1 MFAIARHRELLDK
14 LGLASLEQV
23 KAYRGDLVK
32 NHRGRRDI
40 FRINVPEAAGH
51 ARVLYLKRILKP
63 YRKDGLK
70 SLLRQGRVESV
81 SRREWENSRALERAG
96 IAVAGLIAYGEEC
109 GPLWEKFSFIITESA
124 PGQTMEQFLG
134 ACQDRARRRDVFD
147 ALARFVRQMHDAGL
161 ATPDLFTR
169 HIFVDTENGD
179 PVFCLIDMARLDRR
193 TRLPERLRARDLA
206 ALNVTAPLRLASTRE
221 RLRFLH
227 QYAGRRDRRL
237 VQRIQRRVT
246 RLLRRRKF
254 QDFHRPPSRI
264 PD

>member
-1 MFAIARHRELLDK
+1 M
-14 LGLASLEQV
+14 
-23 KAYRGDLVK
+23 
-32 NHRGRRDI
+32 
-40 FRINVPEAAGH
+40 
-51 ARVLYLKRILKP
+51 
-63 YRKDGLK
+63 K

-134 ACQDRARRRDVFD
+134 ACRDRARRRDVFD

-206 ALNVTAPLRLASTRE
+206 ALNVTAPLRLPPRANACASSINMPDGGIGAW
-221 RLRFLH
+221 FN
-227 QYAGRRDRRL
+227 ASNGGSPF
-237 VQRIQRRVT
+237 VT
-246 RLLRRRKF
+246 RRKSKTSTGLLAA
-254 QDFHRPPSRI
+254 SRI
-264 PD
+264 EDPQL

>member
-51 ARVLYLKRILKP
+51 AHVLYLKRILKP

-193 TRLPERLRARDLA
+193 NPTAGAVARARSRGLERDRSPAPGIHARTPALPPSICRTAGSAPGSTHPTAGHPFVTSPKIPRLP
-206 ALNVTAPLRLASTRE
+206 PAS
-221 RLRFLH
+221 
-227 QYAGRRDRRL
+227 
-237 VQRIQRRVT
+237 
-246 RLLRRRKF
+246 
-254 QDFHRPPSRI
+254 
-264 PD
+264 